1 MAYRSCDY
9 ACKIIANKKHHCDYF
24 SHQLCQD
31 SGKLYQRYSFLTY
44 HWGQAPAIDFW
55 RKNLVVSGKMI
66 NFAAVISN
74 SKKL

>member
-9 ACKIIANKKHHCDYF
+9 ACKFIANKKHHCDYF

-44 HWGQAPAIDFW
+44 HWGQAPLIGPTYHPGLAPAIDF
-55 RKNLVVSGKMI
+55 
-66 NFAAVISN
+66 
-74 SKKL
+74 